1 MEFPSLKLVELQS
14 FSLYRN
20 RPELLLDLDI
30 PVFCLAG
37 ANGLGKSTFL
47 NAVTYGLTGVI
58 PNPSDRFDSIE
69 EHYHHNLPYAAEYF
83 SGRIDE
89 DARDAAEI
97 RLQFTLGSHS
107 YDLTRGLFEPEQL
120 RSLTITNGERNV
132 HSVHDATEADLNER
146 YQQQVVTDTGL
157 GTFAQYV
164 FLQHFVFT
172 FDERRRLLFWE
183 GHLVEQA
190 LYLAF
195 GISGPGAQQA
205 DTWRRQAD
213 RYDSQA
219 RNLQYQAT
227 TARNR
232 LAELEE
238 ETGEG
243 GEGSADK
250 NSVAHYERLIDE
262 RRRKT
267 DAARRAATAE
277 QDASLEL
284 QRVKASELAARN
296 EYEEAF
302 NEHLG
307 LIRNPADHPI
317 VAAAVEH
324 STCALCGTSGEQV
337 ARAVVR
343 RLDDDVCP
351 LCDSPISNLSA
362 DAKQT
367 LTRTKELGKV
377 LEKLEKASVRQRNTV
392 SRLTNEATAAQRAA
406 EEAASAVREFEAR
419 NEDLPQLDASGLE
432 GVKQR
437 LVAQIEESIT
447 RRDSFRAKRDERR
460 RQLRKVQAELA
471 SNYRE
476 AEQRFVPLFTSLA
489 ESFLGL
495 ELELQ
500 LDVRRNAVELVLSVE
515 GTRRRLISQLS
526 ESQRYFVDIA
536 LRMALTQHMVGPAA
550 PATLFIDTPEG
561 SLDVAYE
568 SRAGSM
574 FAGYVAGPRQIVMT
588 ANLNASQLLRELARK
603 CGREAMKV
611 VRMIEWADLSDVQ
624 ASSEELFEEAY
635 AAIEAELDQGPTG

>member
-1 MEFPSLKLVELQS
+1 MEFPSIKLVELHS

-20 RPELLLDLDI
+20 RPELVLDLDV

-69 EHYHHNLPYAAEYF
+69 EHYRHNLPYAAEYF

-89 DARDAAEI
+89 DAREAAEI
-97 RLQFTLGSHS
+97 RLRFTLGSHT

-120 RSLTITNGERNV
+120 RALAITNGD
-132 HSVHDATEADLNER
+132 DALDVEGGSEAELDEAYR
-146 YQQQVVTDTGL
+146 HQIIEDTGL

-183 GHLVEQA
+183 HDLVEQA

-195 GISGPGAQQA
+195 GISGTGAQQA

-227 TARNR
+227 TARKR

-238 ETGEG
+238 EDGGG
-243 GEGSADK
+243 GESDADE
-250 NSVAHYERLIDE
+250 NSVAHYEHLLDE

-284 QRVKASELAARN
+284 QRVKASELAARH

-307 LIRNPADHPI
+307 LIRNPSDHPI
-317 VAAAVEH
+317 VVAAVEQA
-324 STCALCGTSGEQV
+324 TCVLCGTSGEKV
-337 ARAVVR
+337 AKAIIRS
-343 RLDDDVCP
+343 LDDDTCP
-351 LCDSPISNLSA
+351 LCESPISDLSVE
-362 DAKQT
+362 AKQT
-367 LTRTKELGKV
+367 LARTKQLGKA
-377 LEKLEKASVRQRNTV
+377 LEEVEKASAKQRHTV
-392 SRLTNEATAAQRAA
+392 SRLAVEAAAAQQSA
-406 EEAASAVREFEAR
+406 EEAAAAVREFEAR
-419 NEDLPQLDASGLE
+419 NEHLPDLDAGGLE
-432 GVKQR
+432 GVKRR
-437 LVAQIEESIT
+437 LVAQIEEAIT

-460 RQLRKVQAELA
+460 RQLRQVQAELA

-476 AEQRFVPLFTSLA
+476 AEQHFVPLFTSLA

-495 ELELQ
+495 DLELQ

-536 LRMALTQHMVGPAA
+536 LRMALTQHMVGPEA

-561 SLDVAYE
+561 SLDIAYE

-574 FAGYVAGPRQIVMT
+574 FADYVDGPRQIVMT
-588 ANLNASQLLRELARK
+588 ANLNASQLLRELARN
-603 CGREAMKV
+603 CGHGGMKV

-624 ASSEELFEEAY
+624 ASSEELFEDAY
-635 AAIEAELDQGPTG
+635 AEIESELDRGPAG